1 MIHEGYRHARAVVG
15 LARARGWKHDGLRDF
30 LYAWR
35 WPAGLIAA
43 VILWL
48 ALVTV
53 VGAATLAPRVE
64 AVYAPLAG
72 DGFNAGAAG
81 LARGS
86 EAVIIQMS

>member
-1 MIHEGYRHARAVVG
+1 MIHEGYRHPRAVVG
-15 LARARGWKHDGLRDF
+15 LAWARGWRHDGLRDF

-81 LARGS
+81 LARRS

>member
-15 LARARGWKHDGLRDF
+15 LAWTQGWKHDGLRDF

-35 WPAGLIAA
+35 WPAGLFAA

-53 VGAATLAPRVE
+53 VGAATLAPRMD
-64 AVYAPLAG
+64 AVYAPSAG
-72 DGFNAGAAG
+72 NGLTQAQQDLRAGPKR
-81 LARGS
+81 L
-86 EAVIIQMS
+86 